1 MAQTKK
7 KRQTKHRGNAAGQ
20 VEARGRTGRKPTADE
35 RKASTKDDARAR
47 RLQRLDSP
55 PTWRGAIN
63 RAGVATIFF
72 FLLLVLFFREQPFA
86 GKVFIALFMLLV
98 YVPMGYYTDLFIYR
112 RRQAKRLQQ
121 RAAAKAPKRDDA

>member
-47 RLQRLDSP
+47 RMQRLDSP

-121 RAAAKAPKRDDA
+121 RAAAKPAKRDDA

>member
-35 RKASTKDDARAR
+35 RKSSGKDDARAR

-72 FLLLVLFFREQPFA
+72 FLLLVLFFREQPLT
-86 GKVFIALFMLLV
+86 GKIFIAVFMLLV

-121 RAAAKAPKRDDA
+121 RAAAKPAKRDDA